1 MKMTDCLF
9 CKIIKGE
16 IPTEFLYQDKDIVAF
31 RDIHPKA
38 PVHILIVPKKHIDK
52 LQDISDNDKEVLGQ
66 LLLAAKKIAGQEKIE
81 QGFKVVINCGQK
93 GGQEIF
99 HLHVHLLGGW
109 EGGVD

>member
-1 MKMTDCLF
+1 MADCLF

-16 IPTEFLYQDKDIVAF
+16 ISTKFLYQDKDVVAF
-31 RDIHPKA
+31 RSIHTEA

-66 LLLAAKKIAGQEKIE
+66 LLLAAKKIACQEKIE

>member
-1 MKMTDCLF
+1 MTDCLF

-16 IPTEFLYQDKDIVAF
+16 IPTEFVYQDKDVVAF
-31 RDIHPKA
+31 RDINPKA
-38 PVHILIVPKKHIDK
+38 PVHILIVPKKHIAK

-66 LLLAAKKIAGQEKIE
+66 LLLAAKKIASQEKIE
-81 QGFKVVINCGQK
+81 QGFKIVINCGQK

-109 EGGVD
+109 GGGVD